1 MNNTVRVMLFSVIAL
16 VTAGNAYAVS
26 GFTEVNNALFDKAHL
41 KNIKEP
47 TKLVYEYSKE
57 SFIDD
62 PREDTIA
69 VNVTN
74 LRTSGRADTSFEF
87 FTGEHNRPYLAR
99 ENQRGNSVFM
109 LFLEYDVRQMKEQTG
124 GEWRYFQK
132 RIRWALADGADKK
145 QIEVDY
151 NGEKVKATQYTIQP
165 YINDPK
171 NSRYKIYANKYYI
184 FTLSESV
191 PGEIYEVRTVVPD
204 GAEWREG
211 EPVLIEERVRFDKA
225 QALDQ

>member
-1 MNNTVRVMLFSVIAL
+1 MNKTVRVMLFSML
-16 VTAGNAYAVS
+16 TLFAGGSAFAVS

-47 TKLVYEYSKE
+47 TKLMYSYNKE
-57 SFIDD
+57 SFTDE
-62 PREDTIA
+62 PREDSIS

-74 LRTSGRADTSFEF
+74 LRKTGRADTSFEF
-87 FTGEHNRPYLAR
+87 FTGEHNRPYQAR
-99 ENQRGNSVFM
+99 ENQQGNSVFM

-145 QIEVDY
+145 EIEVDY
-151 NGEKVKATQYTIQP
+151 NGEKVDATQYVIQP
-165 YINDPK
+165 FIDDPK

-184 FTLSESV
+184 FTLSEAV

-204 GAEWREG
+204 GADWSDG
-211 EPVLIEERVRFDKA
+211 EPVLIEERVRLENTEK
-225 QALDQ
+225 L

>member
-1 MNNTVRVMLFSVIAL
+1 MNNTVRVMLFSLITL
-16 VTAGNAYAVS
+16 LTAGSAYAVS

-41 KNIKEP
+41 KNIDEP
-47 TKLVYEYSKE
+47 TKLTYSYNKE
-57 SFIDD
+57 SFTDD
-62 PREDTIA
+62 AREDTIS

-74 LRTSGRADTSFEF
+74 LRTTGRADTSFEF
-87 FTGEHNRPYLAR
+87 FTGEHNRPYQAR
-99 ENQRGNSVFM
+99 ENQQGNSVFM

-145 QIEVDY
+145 QVEVDY
-151 NGEKVKATQYTIQP
+151 NGEKVKATQYVIQP

-171 NSRYKIYANKYYI
+171 NSRYKIYASKYYI
-184 FTLSESV
+184 FTLSEAV

-204 GAEWREG
+204 GSDWQNG
-211 EPVLIEERVRFDKA
+211 EPVLIDERIRFESA
-225 QALDQ
+225 QPL